1 MFRYGTDEVAARDEC
16 NGDGRPLPQGF
27 SRRHMHVDVH
37 PCGGMRV
44 PQFVFT
50 HEAREPIELARII
63 HEGWR

>member
-1 MFRYGTDEVAARDEC
+1 
-16 NGDGRPLPQGF
+16 
-27 SRRHMHVDVH
+27 MHVDVH